1 MKASFG
7 WTQKAHFTWY
17 HGAKWAFLCSERLLR
32 GEGRMSIL
40 KWYAGGQDRAEQAI
54 SILTE
59 LVADLKQSQQKMPL
73 QQVLSDYIEAFR
85 KKESAVPF
93 ILSRMNLDISSALK
107 NNQIVLTV
115 SESDKLDALMA
126 LANIRY
132 GY

>member
-1 MKASFG
+1 
-7 WTQKAHFTWY
+7 
-17 HGAKWAFLCSERLLR
+17 
-32 GEGRMSIL
+32 MSIL
-40 KWYAGGQDRAEQAI
+40 KWYAGGQDQAEQAI

-59 LVADLKQSQQKMPL
+59 LVADLNHSQQKSV

-85 KKESAVPF
+85 KEESAVPF

-107 NNQIVLTV
+107 NNQIVLTA
-115 SESDKLDALMA
+115 SESDKLNALMA

>member
-1 MKASFG
+1 
-7 WTQKAHFTWY
+7 
-17 HGAKWAFLCSERLLR
+17 
-32 GEGRMSIL
+32 MSIL

-59 LVADLKQSQQKMPL
+59 LVADLNHSQQKMPL

-85 KKESAVPF
+85 KKDSAVPF

-107 NNQIVLTV
+107 NQIVLTV

>member
-1 MKASFG
+1 
-7 WTQKAHFTWY
+7 
-17 HGAKWAFLCSERLLR
+17 
-32 GEGRMSIL
+32 MSIL

-59 LVADLKQSQQKMPL
+59 LVADLNHSQQKMPL

-85 KKESAVPF
+85 KKDSAVPF

-107 NNQIVLTV
+107 KQIVLTV

>member
-1 MKASFG
+1 
-7 WTQKAHFTWY
+7 
-17 HGAKWAFLCSERLLR
+17 
-32 GEGRMSIL
+32 
-40 KWYAGGQDRAEQAI
+40 
-54 SILTE
+54 
-59 LVADLKQSQQKMPL
+59 MPL

-85 KKESAVPF
+85 KEESAVPF

-107 NNQIVLTV
+107 NNQIVLTA